1 MKRRFLVVT
10 SLLAVLAIVGSA
22 CSKSSNPTSSTSG
35 SSGGSGGTYRTATQE
50 FGYTDAFDPTGEYL
64 GTAWGLYGQLLLRGL
79 MTYNHKS
86 ASEGGDTPVPDIAT
100 AMPQVSSD
108 GLTYTFKLR
117 TNVMFGP
124 PVNRAVTSHD
134 IEYAFE
140 RINLASLAAQ
150 YGNYY
155 DGVIRGMTGTEK
167 SLSPGL
173 RYRPPPPTTP
183 SCSTWCSPQATC
195 STACRCLPPPPSRKR
210 LRSASRRPATTAGT

>member
-1 MKRRFLVVT
+1 MR
-10 SLLAVLAIVGSA
+10 
-22 CSKSSNPTSSTSG
+22 STPRVSTWG
-35 SSGGSGGTYRTATQE
+35 R
-50 FGYTDAFDPTGEYL
+50 
-64 GTAWGLYGQLLLRGL
+64 AWGLYGQLLLRGL

-86 ASEGGDTPVPDIAT
+86 ASAGGDTPVPDIAS

-155 DGVIRGMTGTEK
+155 DGVIMGMTGTREVAP
-167 SLSPGL
+167 PGL
-173 RYRPPPPTTP
+173 RYRPLPPTTTIVFHLVQP
-183 SCSTWCSPQATC
+183 TGDLLYRLR
-195 STACRCLPPPPSRKR
+195 CRLRRPSRKR